1 MKTFKTRYLNA
12 ALVAAGLSLAAFT
25 PVHAQQDNSAT
36 PALTQQEIWKRA
48 KFPWLY
54 PTAPAPSNPE
64 PAPALSQQEIWK
76 RAKFPW
82 LYPTSATSTGPIC
95 PNLQFAPGSWDAIQY
110 AKMPGLYARRG
121 CVKSDS

>member
-1 MKTFKTRYLNA
+1 MNTFRTRKLNVV
-12 ALVAAGLSLAAFT
+12 LVALGLSLATLMPA
-25 PVHAQQDNSAT
+25 HAQQGNA
-36 PALTQQEIWKRA
+36 PAAPTQQEIWQRA

-54 PTAPAPSNPE
+54 PTAPAQSRHE
-64 PAPALSQQEIWK
+64 SAPALSQQEVWK

-82 LYPTSATSTGPIC
+82 MYPTSATSTGPIC

-121 CVKSDS
+121 CVKSGS

>member
-1 MKTFKTRYLNA
+1 MNNFKTRKLNA
-12 ALVAAGLSLAAFT
+12 ALVALGLSLAALT
-25 PVHAQQDNSAT
+25 PVHAQQGDA
-36 PALTQQEIWKRA
+36 PAPHTQQEMWKRA

-54 PTAPAPSNPE
+54 PTAPAQNNSE
-64 PAPALSQQEIWK
+64 SAPALSQQEMWK

-82 LYPTSATSTGPIC
+82 MYPTSATSTGPIC

-121 CVKSDS
+121 CVKSGS